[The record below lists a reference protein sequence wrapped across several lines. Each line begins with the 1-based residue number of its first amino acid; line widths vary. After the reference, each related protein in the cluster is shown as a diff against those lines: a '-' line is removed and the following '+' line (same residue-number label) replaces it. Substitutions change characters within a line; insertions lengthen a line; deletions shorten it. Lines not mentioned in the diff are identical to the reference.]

1 MKIKLKKLTQRIL
14 YFLLFFGIFI
24 LEFLLKFLI
33 KISKQDLMEISGQEL
48 KALLERNLLKDIEYK
63 QSAYKV
69 YTKHKDISK
78 TKGSFS
84 RNYEAKPFNDIDL
97 IIAALKKITE
107 NTKTLKEDVETFEK
121 LAEDESKDKLEDKD
135 NIK

>member
-1 MKIKLKKLTQRIL
+1 MQRIL

-48 KALLERNLLKDIEYK
+48 KALLERNLLKDIEYA

-69 YTKHKDISK
+69 YTEHKDIFN
-78 TKGSFS
+78 TECLFS
-84 RNYEAKPFNDIDL
+84 RNYETKSLNDIDL
-97 IIAALKKITE
+97 MIAALKKTTE
-107 NTKTLKEDVETFEK
+107 NTKTLKEDVATFEK